1 MRDWAEKAARL
12 CERWYPRINEVL
24 ASEGYRPRHHITM
37 KVTTTYDGVAA
48 ASGGEIIG
56 STKYFKDHRDDVG
69 AMIHETTHIVQN
81 YKSRGNPGWLVE
93 GVADYIR
100 FFLFEPGKIGPI
112 NAQQARYDGS
122 YRTTAAFLAYVSRR
136 YDKALVSKLNAAMR
150 EREIQRGRLQ
160 GTDGKDGPG
169 ARQGVAANAEALTR
183 VVGRGPGSARLGG
196 RHARPIVAGAC
207 DPRPASDYRAR
218 GDRRSPCP
226 GPRTEKT
233 GAVGLWVSRLWC
245 LGRASRSASGNQ
257 AARPAASGGG
267 AAVQLIIMPRA
278 DDPRRC
284 VPTREAGSTS
294 NSPPLQLVMIL
305 RLL

>member
-1 MRDWAEKAARL
+1 MPVATFKYPVEIDVDCADSPEMRDWAEKAARL
-12 CERWYPRINEVL
+12 CERWYPRISEAL

-112 NAQQARYDGS
+112 NARQARYDGS

-150 EREIQRGRLQ
+150 A
-160 GTDGKDGPG
+160 GKYKGDVFKELTGKT
-169 ARQGVAANAEALTR
+169 AQELDKEWRQTLKR
-183 VVGRGPGSARLGG
+183 
-196 RHARPIVAGAC
+196 
-207 DPRPASDYRAR
+207 
-218 GDRRSPCP
+218 
-226 GPRTEKT
+226 
-233 GAVGLWVSRLWC
+233 
-245 LGRASRSASGNQ
+245 
-257 AARPAASGGG
+257 
-267 AAVQLIIMPRA
+267 
-278 DDPRRC
+278 
-284 VPTREAGSTS
+284 
-294 NSPPLQLVMIL
+294 
-305 RLL
+305 